1 MSILPDLYFTLRNIP
16 AKPSG
21 SLRSAGL
28 VTHQRAFG
36 AAAAAAAFHSLSR
49 ALCRVSGMEIETEM
63 AQPGRQY
70 RLWSQRQAAEGAAGD
85 CSARN

>member
-1 MSILPDLYFTLRNIP
+1 MSILPDPFSTLRNIP

-36 AAAAAAAFHSLSR
+36 AAEQQRFILSR

-63 AQPGRQY
+63 AQRGRQY
-70 RLWSQRQAAEGAAGD
+70 QTLESATGCGESRRRLL
-85 CSARN
+85 CS

>member
-28 VTHQRAFG
+28 VTHRCAFG
-36 AAAAAAAFHSLSR
+36 AAAAFHSLSSFVQGLGDGDRDRDGATR
-49 ALCRVSGMEIETEM
+49 ASVQTLES
-63 AQPGRQY
+63 
-70 RLWSQRQAAEGAAGD
+70 AAGCGGSRRRLL
-85 CSARN
+85 CS